1 LEREDAA
8 VKVSRRE
15 FVSTATCAAA
25 ASLCALPSSAL
36 AASSSPTK
44 VEPRFTLLN
53 LESNCALPE
62 SLAGTQAALGD
73 SHHSVLVSEFDL
85 GRLASGLTS
94 LCTSGRL
101 VIIPAAGAVKRAT
114 FGAVAELLDA
124 GATVL
129 WESGAAFIN
138 SADFAQ
144 QQAMTEKYF
153 GISIAQP
160 VHVWWQ
166 SNSPKSKS
174 AVSMQNARSTRAI
187 GHEQIPYVAYRW
199 PLQAHVRDF
208 SRVIQVSAASG
219 HAIAHW
225 GEAPVAWR
233 KKVGAGSLIFLGSPL
248 GPALGS
254 GDTEANT
261 LFQSITSK
269 ERVFLSHRTS
279 AILL

>member
-1 LEREDAA
+1 
-8 VKVSRRE
+8 
-15 FVSTATCAAA
+15 
-25 ASLCALPSSAL
+25 
-36 AASSSPTK
+36 
-44 VEPRFTLLN
+44 
-53 LESNCALPE
+53 
-62 SLAGTQAALGD
+62 
-73 SHHSVLVSEFDL
+73 
-85 GRLASGLTS
+85 
-94 LCTSGRL
+94 
-101 VIIPAAGAVKRAT
+101 
-114 FGAVAELLDA
+114 
-124 GATVL
+124 
-129 WESGAAFIN
+129 
-138 SADFAQ
+138 
-144 QQAMTEKYF
+144 
-153 GISIAQP
+153 
-160 VHVWWQ
+160 
-166 SNSPKSKS
+166 
-174 AVSMQNARSTRAI
+174 MQNARSTRAI

-219 HAIAHW
+219 HEIAHW